1 MDSFPRS
8 NTHSLTGSLSPFPP
22 SPPPVPPS
30 SPQGEMGANIL
41 VGLQIRP
48 TDMAEFEAAVSRLG
62 YDFSNETN
70 NEALAMFMQ

>member
-1 MDSFPRS
+1 
-8 NTHSLTGSLSPFPP
+8 
-22 SPPPVPPS
+22 
-30 SPQGEMGANIL
+30 MGANIL

-70 NEALAMFMQ
+70 NKALAMFMQ